1 MVIAGVRGIDAS
13 GNLVENVPVGLTERL
28 AVILDN
34 PVAFDPG
41 AMVLVLDG
49 QPIKGLTGTLYLSDK
64 HALVFRLERTADN
77 MESWQPLLA
86 LPTLTPRAVTVGLWK
101 GLPAKDAK
109 ADAVPWKDNQ
119 PQTLKLQLITQAS
132 IFWGAVAVA
141 AVLFLVWSGATRTN
155 ILKDALLPQLEPKRQ
170 PFSLGRTQ
178 MAFWFTLVFASY
190 VFLYILLWDH
200 NTITPQT
207 LMLMGLSAGTAMFA
221 IAIDAAKDTPVGRAN
236 DKLRTI
242 GLATYDDV
250 VRLSARI
257 EAIND
262 QLKATPPP
270 ANETELRVTL
280 QDLMNQK
287 QTWRDT
293 VAPFASGGFY
303 ADLMTDVNGPALHR
317 LQIVVWTVTL
327 GFVFVVDVYRTLTM
341 PEFSATL
348 LALMGVTSAGYLGF
362 KFPEKQN

>member
-1 MVIAGVRGIDAS
+1 MTIEGVRGVDAS
-13 GNLVENVPVGLTERL
+13 GNLIENAQVGLTERL
-28 AVILDN
+28 AVILGN
-34 PVAFDPG
+34 PGSFDPG

-49 QPIKGLTGTLYLSDK
+49 QPIKGLKGTLYLSDK

-86 LPTLTPRAVTVGLWK
+86 LPTLKPRAVTVGLWK

-109 ADAVPWKDNQ
+109 PDAIPWKDGEV
-119 PQTLKLQLITQAS
+119 QTFKLQLVTHAS
-132 IFWGAVAVA
+132 IFWGFVAVVG
-141 AVLFLVWSGATRTN
+141 VLFLVGSGATRTN
-155 ILKDALLPQLEPKRQ
+155 ILKDALLPQLPPKRQ

-190 VFLYILLWDH
+190 VFLYILLWDP

-207 LMLMGLSAGTAMFA
+207 LMLMGLSAGTAAFA

-236 DKLRTI
+236 EKLRAI
-242 GLATYDDV
+242 GLASYDDV
-250 VRLSARI
+250 VRLTARI
-257 EAIND
+257 DAINE
-262 QLKATPPP
+262 QLKVTSPP
-270 ANETELRVTL
+270 ANEAELRVRL
-280 QDLMNQK
+280 QDLMNQM

-293 VAPFASGGFY
+293 VAPFASGGLY

-317 LQIVVWTVTL
+317 MQIVVWTVTL
-327 GFVFVVDVYRTLTM
+327 GFVFVIDVYRTLTM

-362 KFPEKQN
+362 KLPEKQN